1 MDSKMAKRAHPKVA
15 DQFASIFGVR
25 YVHATYYDARRRLV
39 VMAQDNIDCSVAALR
54 TDAGLW
60 SLLAKDIPLRK

>member
-1 MDSKMAKRAHPKVA
+1 MDSKKEKKAHPKVA
-15 DQFASIFGVR
+15 DRFASIFGVH

-39 VMAQDNIDCSVAALR
+39 IMAQEDIDRSVAALH

-60 SLLAKDIPLRK
+60 SLLAQDVPLRK